1 MNKDVTRQ
9 AVVVIA
15 TLATIV
21 VNTLANTLPLNGLDT
36 REISDRFAIYFVPA
50 GYVFSIW
57 GLIYLLLIGFTIYQA
72 LPAQRENPALRRTG
86 YLYALTGLANS
97 AWLFLWHYEVFR
109 FTLVAMVAL
118 LGLLI
123 AIYLGLRAG
132 QETVTPGFRWLVRL
146 PFSVYLGWIT
156 VATIANATQLLYFLG
171 WGGWGIA
178 PEVWTVIM
186 LVAAL
191 AITGAMLFTRSDV
204 AYALVIIWAVIGIA
218 LKHSL
223 TPTVATA
230 AWVVAGAVAVLAVA
244 QAARMVMGRPRREQ
258 AA

>member
-1 MNKDVTRQ
+1 VNKDVIRQ
-9 AVVVIA
+9 AVVVIT

-21 VNTLANTLPLNGLDT
+21 VNTLANTLPLNGLNT
-36 REISDRFAIYFVPA
+36 GEISDRFVIYFVPA

-57 GLIYLLLIGFTIYQA
+57 GLIYLLLIGYTVYQA
-72 LPAQRENPALRRTG
+72 LPSQRENPALRRIG
-86 YLYALTGLANS
+86 YLYALSGAANI
-97 AWLFLWHYEVFR
+97 AWLFLWHYEVFQ
-109 FTLVAMVAL
+109 FTLVAMLAL
-118 LGLLI
+118 LGSLI
-123 AIYLGLRAG
+123 AIYLQLRAG
-132 QETVTPGFRWLVRL
+132 QAAVTPGFRWLVRL

-171 WGGWGIA
+171 WGGWGIV

-230 AWVVAGAVAVLAVA
+230 AWVVAAAVAVLAVA
-244 QAARMVMGRPRREQ
+244 QVARMVAARPRGPQ